1 MCAPYLRE
9 TDPRPIMSRVPTA
22 AAALALILPSAHAQA
37 AFTGLGDL
45 PGGDRDSK
53 GYAVAV
59 GGAAV
64 VGESEVAGGRVA
76 FRWTESGGMVSL
88 GDFPGDPLE
97 SRANAISSDGTIVA
111 GQGRSDNGIEAF
123 RWTEA
128 EGLKALGD
136 LTGGF
141 HFARALYM
149 TPDGSVIV
157 GESNSANGFEAFRW
171 TEDTGMVGIGDLDGG
186 FFMSQAYAISADG
199 RVIAGQSNSANGAE
213 AFRWTEDEGMVGL
226 GDLPGGTYFSVVYAA
241 SEDGSVLAGWGQSPD
256 GIEAFR
262 WTEDEGMVGLGDLPG
277 SFFHSVA
284 LAVSADGSV
293 VVGHSEGDPVGF
305 HAFVWTESDGM
316 RDLKTLLETD
326 YGLDLGTWRL
336 NLVYDISDDGTA
348 LTGHGTNPSGQTEAW
363 LVTGLTLGAVST
375 EAPPANGTLAL
386 TAAPNPA
393 HASAQ
398 IGFTLAAPGS
408 VALDVFDALG
418 RRVAQV
424 RRAMPAGWGTLEVGT
439 AGWPAGTYLAR
450 VQTDVASG
458 RLPFTV
464 SR

>member
-1 MCAPYLRE
+1 MFAPYLRE
-9 TDPRPIMSRVPTA
+9 TYLRPTMSRILTA
-22 AAALALILPSAHAQA
+22 IAALALTLPAAYAQA

-53 GYAVAV
+53 GYAVSV
-59 GGAAV
+59 GGAVV
-64 VGESEVAGGRVA
+64 VGESEVAGGRLA
-76 FRWTESGGMVSL
+76 FRWTESDGMVSL

-97 SRANAISSDGTIVA
+97 SRANAISSDGTVVA
-111 GQGRSDNGIEAF
+111 GQGRSDNGVEAF

-149 TPDGSVIV
+149 TPDGSVVV
-157 GESNSANGFEAFRW
+157 GESNSAGGFEAFRW

-186 FFMSQAYAISADG
+186 FFMSQAYAVSADG

-213 AFRWTEDEGMVGL
+213 AFRWTEDEGMIGL

-262 WTEDEGMVGLGDLPG
+262 WTEDGGMVGLGDLPG

-305 HAFVWTESDGM
+305 HAFVWTEADGM

-326 YGLDLGTWRL
+326 YGLDLGDWRL
-336 NLVYDISDDGTA
+336 SLVYDLSDDGTA
-348 LTGHGTNPSGQTEAW
+348 LTGYGTNPSGQTEAW
-363 LVTGLTLGAVST
+363 LVTGLNLGAVSA
-375 EAPPANGTLAL
+375 EPPPADDAL
-386 TAAPNPA
+386 TLTATPNPA
-393 HASAQ
+393 HAAAQ
-398 IGFTLAAPGS
+398 IAFTLAAPGS

-418 RRVAQV
+418 RQVAQV
-424 RRAMPAGWGTLEVGT
+424 RRAMPAGPGTFEIDT

-450 VQTDVASG
+450 VQTGAASG